1 MVSISATR
9 KRNNT

>member
-1 MVSISATR
+1 MSMALVR